1 MSYPKPSGMACSVD
15 EKQVWPSNIGA
26 LLGVPQFAERD
37 RGGEESVWFFD
48 QSKMCGGLLWGAP

>member
-1 MSYPKPSGMACSVD
+1 MD
-15 EKQVWPSNIGA
+15 EKRVWPSNIGA